1 MNSKILGIF
10 TMKILYFRSDVGK
23 CIKINRAHNNMKF
36 IKSGFSA
43 TDNCCVSA
51 FTNNFTEN

>member
-1 MNSKILGIF
+1 MNSKIFGIF
-10 TMKILYFRSDVGK
+10 TMKIFYFRSDGG
-23 CIKINRAHNNMKF
+23 KINRAHNKMKF
-36 IKSGFSA
+36 IKLGFSA